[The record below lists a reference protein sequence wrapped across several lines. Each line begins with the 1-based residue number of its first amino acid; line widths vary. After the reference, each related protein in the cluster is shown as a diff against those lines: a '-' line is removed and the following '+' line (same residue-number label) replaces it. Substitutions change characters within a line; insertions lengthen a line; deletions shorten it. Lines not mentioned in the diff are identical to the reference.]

1 MTRPNERCASLVM
14 CANRLRCC
22 TPRGAASRP
31 CVISAGPHVALP
43 TVPSSNEASLTM
55 GCMSLSLINF
65 LPPSRCGRSSLLT
78 RRMPSLLARMPAA
91 GRVLAD
97 AAQPHRGGVHQ
108 EGARPQVHCFWMP
121 SSRVLPCSTTRVR
134 HLALCVRV
142 CVCVFSLGPPRTLPW
157 PPTHPP
163 SGTPHVLPLSGPNP
177 KPFTCRSE
185 DPAAT
190 QGPDSGVC
198 THGGGGGKGGGVCVS
213 ICGWVSWGSR
223 VALLLVWPSLKK
235 DAGMQW
241 GGGLSLGPGSGAH

>member
-142 CVCVFSLGPPRTLPW
+142 CVCLFPGASTHSPMAPH
-157 PPTHPP
+157 PPTERDP
-163 SGTPHVLPLSGPNP
+163 SCASSQWAQPQTFHLPLRGP
-177 KPFTCRSE
+177 S
-185 DPAAT
+185 
-190 QGPDSGVC
+190 S
-198 THGGGGGKGGGVCVS
+198 H
-213 ICGWVSWGSR
+213 
-223 VALLLVWPSLKK
+223 
-235 DAGMQW
+235 AG
-241 GGGLSLGPGSGAH
+241 A